1 MKINFL
7 FSKFTSTNEGYFS
20 TIIPKFFANNLKV
33 IDMATTISK
42 LNIVNEFTFSTDL
55 LLNRYSVNLLDSSQV
70 FAKRMFE
77 ILSVSIFLI
86 LVASWLFPIIAL
98 IIKLE
103 SKGPVFYKQLRHGQN
118 NVPFYCLKFRSM
130 KFEPE
135 GNFKQASKGDS
146 RVTKVGSFLRKSSLD
161 ELPQLLNVL
170 MGEMAIVGP
179 RPHAIPMNREFAE
192 KIENFMFRHM
202 VKPGITGLA
211 QAKGFRGEIVDA
223 FDMNARL
230 RYDLFYIKNWSFLFD
245 IKIIFLTFYSLVFK
259 NENAY

>member
-1 MKINFL
+1 MRGTFQPSFQNF
-7 FSKFTSTNEGYFS
+7 SQ
-20 TIIPKFFANNLKV
+20 IILKV

-42 LNIVNEFTFSTDL
+42 LNRVNEFTFSTDL

-135 GNFKQASKGDS
+135 VHFKQASKGDS

-211 QAKGFRGEIVDA
+211 QAKGFRGEIVDT

-245 IKIIFLTFYSLVFK
+245 IKIILLTFHSLIFK

>member
-1 MKINFL
+1 
-7 FSKFTSTNEGYFS
+7 
-20 TIIPKFFANNLKV
+20 
-33 IDMATTISK
+33 MATTISK
-42 LNIVNEFTFSTDL
+42 LNRVNEFTISTDF
-55 LLNRYSVNLLDSSQV
+55 LLNRYSVNLLDNSQIL
-70 FAKRMFE
+70 AKRIFE
-77 ILSVSIFLI
+77 IFLVSIFLI
-86 LVASWLFPIIAL
+86 VIASWLFPIIAL
-98 IIKLE
+98 IIRLE

-135 GNFKQASKGDS
+135 GHFKQASKGDS
-146 RVTKVGSFLRKSSLD
+146 RITRVGSFLRKSSLD

-211 QAKGFRGEIVDA
+211 QAKGYRGEINDS

-245 IKIIFLTFYSLVFK
+245 IKIILLTFHSLIFK

>member
-1 MKINFL
+1 
-7 FSKFTSTNEGYFS
+7 
-20 TIIPKFFANNLKV
+20 
-33 IDMATTISK
+33 MASSISK
-42 LNIVNEFTFSTDL
+42 LKPVDNFSISSNFI
-55 LLNRYSVNLLDSSQV
+55 LNRYSVNLLDSSQIIT
-70 FAKRMFE
+70 KRFFE
-77 ILSVSIFLI
+77 IISVSLFLI
-86 LVASWLFPIIAL
+86 LIASWLFPIIAL
-98 IIKLE
+98 LIKLE
-103 SKGPVFYKQLRHGQN
+103 SKGPVFYRQLRHGQN
-118 NVPFYCLKFRSM
+118 NVPFYCIKFRSM

-135 GNFKQASKGDS
+135 SGFKQACKGDS
-146 RVTKVGSFLRKSSLD
+146 RVTRFGAFLRKSSLD

-170 MGEMAIVGP
+170 IGEMALVGP

-211 QAKGFRGEIVDA
+211 QAKGFRGEINDV

-245 IKIIFLTFYSLVFK
+245 IKIILLTFYSLIFK

>member
-1 MKINFL
+1 
-7 FSKFTSTNEGYFS
+7 
-20 TIIPKFFANNLKV
+20 
-33 IDMATTISK
+33 MATTISK
-42 LNIVNEFTFSTDL
+42 LNNLENFSISADFIF
-55 LLNRYSVNLLDSSQV
+55 NRYSVNLLDSSQLIT
-70 FAKRMFE
+70 KRIFE
-77 ILSVSIFLI
+77 ILSVSIFLVLI
-86 LVASWLFPIIAL
+86 ASWLFPIIAL
-98 IIKLE
+98 IIKME

-135 GNFKQASKGDS
+135 TGFKQATKGDS
-146 RVTKVGSFLRKSSLD
+146 RVTKVGAFLRKSSLD

-179 RPHAIPMNREFAE
+179 RPHAIPMNKEFAE
-192 KIENFMFRHM
+192 KMEYFMCRHM

-211 QAKGFRGEIVDA
+211 QAKGFRGEIIDL

-245 IKIIFLTFYSLVFK
+245 IKIILLTFYGLIFVNK
-259 NENAY
+259 NAY

>member
-1 MKINFL
+1 M
-7 FSKFTSTNEGYFS
+7 
-20 TIIPKFFANNLKV
+20 
-33 IDMATTISK
+33 DTTLSK
-42 LNIVNEFTFSTDL
+42 LNSVENFSISSDFV
-55 LLNRYSVNLLDSSQV
+55 LNRYSVNLLDSSQV
-70 FAKRMFE
+70 LVKRFFE
-77 ILSVSIFLI
+77 IFSVSIFLI
-86 LVASWLFPIIAL
+86 LIASWLFPIIAL
-98 IIKLE
+98 IIRLE

-135 GNFKQASKGDS
+135 SHFKQASKGDS
-146 RVTKVGSFLRKSSLD
+146 RVTKVGAFLRKSSLD

-170 MGEMAIVGP
+170 IGEMAIVGP

-211 QAKGFRGEIVDA
+211 QAKGYRGEINDS
-223 FDMNARL
+223 FDMNSRL

-245 IKIIFLTFYSLVFK
+245 LKIIFWTFYSLILK